1 MSNLETC
8 NNTNNLS
15 ENQNLEFKVNKNES
29 DKGFLFILSI
39 VFFALGFLLSCLKAF
54 INFRDKSYY
63 VNTSYA
69 SGNATATIVIS
80 LVIIAVLLFLSTRV
94 FNKKG
99 LLLIFSIIFL
109 LGSFSSTGAT
119 IVQNSINENK
129 LNKAAK
135 DKFISMC
142 NDAVNE
148 KEINEENFDKSV
160 YGHVTPFLSL
170 TNDYFVKFQKHSNDI
185 SKNIDSLELH
195 KILSASALSST
206 EEINNSKK
214 KIADCRKIFDKHETE
229 YNELIENFTTS
240 ASTLELP
247 KSFKNGMLE
256 GFKKSQNETREKVSN
271 FLEVEREILTNIDN
285 ILDFMLSI
293 QGKYVVKNDRILF
306 ETEAD
311 LNKYN
316 GYIKELQTLSQKEA
330 DLKKNM
336 YDSLKLKL
344 NEFNNNK

>member
-1 MSNLETC
+1 MSNLQNY
-8 NNTNNLS
+8 NNTNLS

-29 DKGFLFILSI
+29 KKGFIFIFSI
-39 VFFALGFLLSCLKAF
+39 VLFALGLLLSCLKAF

-63 VNTSYA
+63 VNTPYA
-69 SGNATATIVIS
+69 SGYATTTIVIS
-80 LVIIAVLLFLSTRV
+80 LVIIATLFLLSTRV

-99 LLLIFSIIFL
+99 LILIFSIIYL
-109 LGSFSSTGAT
+109 LGSFSLTGAT
-119 IVQNSINENK
+119 IAENSLKENK

-135 DKFISMC
+135 DKFITMC
-142 NDAVNE
+142 NNVVNE
-148 KEINEENFDKSV
+148 KENNEESFDKTV
-160 YGHVTPFLSL
+160 YGHMTPFLYL
-170 TNDYFVKFQKHSNDI
+170 TNDYFIKFQKHSNDI

-195 KILSASALSST
+195 SILSSSALGST

-229 YNELIENFTTS
+229 YNDLIVNFATS

-247 KSFKNGMLE
+247 KSFKSGMLE
-256 GFKKSQNETREKVSN
+256 GFKKSQNDTRDKLN
-271 FLEVEREILTNIDN
+271 NYLKVERDILDNIDN
-285 ILDFMLSI
+285 IMDFMLSI
-293 QGKYVVKNDRILF
+293 QGKYTVKNDKILF

-316 GYIKELQTLSQKEA
+316 GYIKELQTLAQKET

-336 YDSLKLKL
+336 YDGLKLKL

>member
-1 MSNLETC
+1 LSNLENS
-8 NNTNNLS
+8 NNTNLS
-15 ENQNLEFKVNKNES
+15 ENQNLEFKVNTNES
-29 DKGFLFILSI
+29 KKGFFFIFSV
-39 VFFALGFLLSCLKAF
+39 VFFALGFLLSCIKAF
-54 INFRDKSYY
+54 VNFRDKSYY
-63 VNTSYA
+63 VNTAYA
-69 SGNATATIVIS
+69 SGSAIATIVIS
-80 LVIIAVLLFLSTRV
+80 LVIIVALFLLSTRV

-99 LLLIFSIIFL
+99 LLLILSIIYL
-109 LGSFSSTGAT
+109 LGCFSSTGAA
-119 IVQNSINENK
+119 IVQNSLKENR

-135 DKFISMC
+135 DKFISIC
-142 NDAVNE
+142 NDAVNQ
-148 KEINEENFDKSV
+148 KEINEETFDKSV

-170 TNDYFVKFQKHSNDI
+170 TNDYYIKFQKHSNDI

-195 KILSASALSST
+195 NILSASALGST

-229 YNELIENFTTS
+229 YNDLIANFTTS

-247 KSFKNGMLE
+247 KSFKSGMLE
-256 GFKKSQNETREKVSN
+256 GFKKSQNETGQKVSN
-271 FLEVEREILTNIDN
+271 FLKVERDILTNIDN

-293 QGKYVVKNDRILF
+293 QGKYVVKNDQILF

-316 GYIKELQTLSQKEA
+316 GYVKQLQTLSQKET

-336 YDSLKLKL
+336 YDSLKFKL
-344 NEFNNNK
+344 NEFK

>member
-1 MSNLETC
+1 MSNLENC
-8 NNTNNLS
+8 NNTNIS

-29 DKGFLFILSI
+29 KKGFIFIFSI
-39 VFFALGFLLSCLKAF
+39 VLFALGLLLSCLKAF

-69 SGNATATIVIS
+69 SGYATTTIVIS
-80 LVIIAVLLFLSTRV
+80 LVIIAALFLLSTRV

-99 LLLIFSIIFL
+99 LLLIFSIIYL
-109 LGSFSSTGAT
+109 LGSFSATGAA
-119 IVQNSINENK
+119 IVKNSLNENK

-135 DKFISMC
+135 DNFISMC
-142 NDAVNE
+142 NNVVNE
-148 KEINEENFDKSV
+148 QEINEESFDKTV
-160 YGHVTPFLSL
+160 YGRMTPFLCL
-170 TNDYFVKFQKHSNDI
+170 TNDYFIKFQKHSKDI
-185 SKNIDSLELH
+185 SKNINSLELDS
-195 KILSASALSST
+195 ILSSSALGST

-229 YNELIENFTTS
+229 YNDLIVNFATS

-247 KSFKNGMLE
+247 ESFKSGMLE
-256 GFKKSQNETREKVSN
+256 GFKKSQNETRDKLSD
-271 FLEVEREILTNIDN
+271 FLKGERDILDKIDN
-285 ILDFMLSI
+285 IMDFMLSI
-293 QGKYVVKNDRILF
+293 QGKYVVENDKILF
-306 ETEAD
+306 KTETD

-316 GYIKELQTLSQKEA
+316 GYIKELQTLTQKET

-344 NEFNNNK
+344 NEFKNNK